1 MNEPTKTEQELREA
15 ADEFWEEC
23 HKVARREN
31 KALSTIIMEKLTEY
45 VKVHGEGNPVYV
57 LDKWVDNPDFKAV
70 PAALESK
77 EKWIEFCKHCP
88 DETLKEIEY
97 AGMILGIIARAYM
110 KVPKKERP
118 DKNFANLQAME
129 RFWNDY

>member
-1 MNEPTKTEQELREA
+1 VTIHKTISVSS
-15 ADEFWEEC
+15 DKFWEDC

-70 PAALESK
+70 PAALESR
-77 EKWIEFCKHCP
+77 EKWVKFCQHCP

-97 AGMILGIIARAYM
+97 AGMMLGIIARAYM
-110 KVPKKERP
+110 KIDPKDRP
-118 DKNFANLQAME
+118 EKFFTDLRSME
-129 RFWNDY
+129 RFYNNG